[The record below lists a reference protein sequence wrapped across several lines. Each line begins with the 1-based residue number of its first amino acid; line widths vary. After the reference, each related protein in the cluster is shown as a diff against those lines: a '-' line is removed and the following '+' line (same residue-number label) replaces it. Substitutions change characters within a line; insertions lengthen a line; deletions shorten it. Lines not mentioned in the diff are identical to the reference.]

1 MKQSFF
7 HQDFL
12 KHVDLNLF
20 NQYLLSKN
28 LTEISTPDS
37 KADKAQA
44 MSDYLVSLTD
54 ADGDIVVNDLMVV
67 RDLSSDGGVIAIME
81 LSEEATF
88 KQALSELTSN
98 INRVLYCLLYK
109 PDLIEPALK
118 LKQIT
123 ATENFHVRR
132 VTKSV
137 EADQVLAKLPE
148 FKLELTAF
156 LQKEEAKG
164 ANCQIDSYQ
173 FKDRVCFFAYP
184 EDHPKSLNLY
194 QNGKLNPT
202 VVHPSF
208 ELVFVYYPEMKQL
221 EIATRMRSKKLQ
233 TLFNLFNRAV
243 LDDSQ
248 PVPNNQ
254 DTLNLDVLLTDGFS
268 FIFDPS
274 YQVDSICVTQIRLD
288 YKYNRKKRFITHVDE
303 GNGMEQILEEL
314 KYRNLR
320 GDSLQHYVVAQA
332 TIKLRFKQ
340 FGRSNRVTTLL
351 TAPDKIKLNE
361 TNPHQLAKKCLQD
374 WKIINEPLTDAE

>member
-1 MKQSFF
+1 MRQSFF
-7 HQDFL
+7 QQDFFRY
-12 KHVDLNLF
+12 VDLDLF
-20 NQYLLSKN
+20 NQYLRSKN
-28 LTEISTPDS
+28 LPQIDVPDK
-37 KADKAQA
+37 KADKDQA
-44 MSDYLVSLTD
+44 MSEYLVNLSD
-54 ADGDIVVNDLMVV
+54 ENGDIVVNDLMVV
-67 RDLSSDGGVIAIME
+67 RDLSSDGGVVAIME
-81 LSEEATF
+81 LAEDATF

-98 INRVLYCLLYK
+98 INRVLHCLLHK

-132 VTKSV
+132 VTNSV
-137 EADQVLAKLPE
+137 DADQVLAKLSD

-164 ANCQIDSYQ
+164 SNCQIDSYQ

-194 QNGKLNPT
+194 QNGQLNQT

-208 ELVFVYYPEMKQL
+208 ELVFVYYPELKQL

-243 LDDSQ
+243 LDDPQ

-254 DTLNLDVLLTDGFS
+254 DMLNLDMLLTDGFG
-268 FIFDPS
+268 FTFDPS
-274 YQVDSICVTQIRLD
+274 YQLDSICVTQIRLD
-288 YKYNRKKRFITHVDE
+288 YKFNRKKRFIAHVDE

-320 GDSLQHYVVAQA
+320 GDNLQHYMVAQA

-340 FGRSNRVTTLL
+340 FGRSNRVTILL
-351 TAPDKIKLNE
+351 TAPEKIKLNE

-374 WKIINEPLTDAE
+374 WKIINEPLTDTE

>member
-12 KHVDLNLF
+12 RYVDLPLF
-20 NQYLLSKN
+20 NQYLLSKT
-28 LTEISTPDS
+28 LPQVSTLDS

-44 MSDYLVSLTD
+44 MSDYLLNLNDT
-54 ADGDIVVNDLMVV
+54 DGDIVVNDLMVV

-81 LSEEATF
+81 LAEDSTF

-98 INRVLYCLLYK
+98 INRVLYCLLNK

-132 VTKSV
+132 VAKSV

-164 ANCQIDSYQ
+164 ANCQIDHYK

-184 EDHPKSLNLY
+184 EDHPRSLNLY
-194 QNGKLNPT
+194 ENGKLNPT
-202 VVHPSF
+202 LVHPSF
-208 ELVFVYYPEMKQL
+208 ELVFVYYPELKQL
-221 EIATRMRSKKLQ
+221 EISTRMRSKKLQ
-233 TLFNLFNRAV
+233 ALFNLFNRAV
-243 LDDSQ
+243 LDDPQ

-254 DTLNLDVLLTDGFS
+254 DTLNLDVLLTDGFK
-268 FIFDPS
+268 FLLDPS
-274 YQVDSICVTQIRLD
+274 YQLDSVCVTQIRLD
-288 YKYNRKKRFITHVDE
+288 YKFNRKKRFITHVDE
-303 GNGMEQILEEL
+303 GNGMEQVLEEL
-314 KYRNLR
+314 KYRNLS
-320 GDSLQHYVVAQA
+320 GDNLQHYMVAQA
-332 TIKLRFKQ
+332 NIKLRFKQ

-374 WKIINEPLTDAE
+374 WKIINEPLTDTE